1 MRRVRWMSGIASMII
16 LIFVLLF
23 QPAHLYSKTSGFTF
37 IAVGDVMLTR
47 GVGKQIRKNGP
58 VFPFQPTAKTLREAD
73 LTFANL
79 ETQISTLGKPM
90 PNKEVHFRATPQS
103 VRGLIHAGIDVVSLA
118 NNHSMDFGADALFET
133 MDILAHHGIAPVGA
147 GMNETSARR
156 SANFVRG
163 GVKISVLAYSW
174 NFYITVEAAVDKP
187 GVAVV
192 QRDKTPE
199 KLEVAA
205 IQHRKMTQEIKRA
218 KTWADVVIV
227 SFHWGWEYTD
237 HPTETDRKTARLAV
251 DAGANLV
258 VGHHPHVIQGV
269 ERYRG
274 QLICYSLG
282 NFVFD
287 QWRTRTRQGLMF
299 RCHFDGNGKI
309 SSAELLPIIIDPQE
323 FRPRIASG
331 DVAKPIL
338 KAVQQ
343 LSARMK
349 TEVRL
354 HPKGSR
360 IVLH

>member
-1 MRRVRWMSGIASMII
+1 MGRVASII
-16 LIFVLLF
+16 IPVFILLF
-23 QPAHLYSKTSGFTF
+23 QPAPLCAETGGFTF

-58 VFPFQPTAKTLREAD
+58 AFPFKPTAKILRAAD

-90 PNKEVHFRATPQS
+90 TNKEVHFRSEPQS

-118 NNHSMDFGADALFET
+118 NNHSMDFGVDALFET
-133 MDILAHHGIAPVGA
+133 MDILAHHGIASVGA

-156 SANFVRG
+156 SANFIRG
-163 GVKISVLAYSW
+163 DVKISVLAYSW
-174 NFYITVEAAVDKP
+174 NFYLTVEATTDKP

-192 QRDKTPE
+192 QRDQTSE
-199 KLEVAA
+199 KSEVAVA
-205 IQHRKMTQEIKRA
+205 QHRKMAQNIKCA
-218 KTWADVVIV
+218 KKWADVVIV
-227 SFHWGWEYTD
+227 SFHWGWEYAKY
-237 HPTETDRKTARLAV
+237 PTETDRKTARLAI

-269 ERYRG
+269 ERYQG
-274 QLICYSLG
+274 GLICYSLG

-287 QWRTRTRQGLMF
+287 QWRTRTRRGLML
-299 RCHFDGNGKI
+299 RCHFDGKGKI
-309 SSAELLPIIIDPQE
+309 SSAELLPTIIDPKE

-343 LSARMK
+343 LSAHLK

-354 HPKGSR
+354 HPKGVR
-360 IVLH
+360 VVLD